1 LKARESGPFFC
12 FPLAQI
18 APGDLH
24 GQPCGFFDP
33 AAQGRPWAAYSL
45 AFGRRI
51 IEGMRELRERPMSV
65 FSRRVVTATTV
76 MGLVLGAIGLAAAQ
90 SANPTPGAQSRTDG
104 VAPAG
109 KAVAAQGGRVV
120 AQGPGYSIVATSPSR
135 ASAAPGQTSVTDA
148 PLEVLHEPIVC
159 QGDRVLNIDNRN
171 IRIEGNAIVAEDGCE
186 LHITNS
192 RISAGGIAI
201 RARNASVH
209 IENSE
214 IEGRKASIDAAHG
227 AQIYVEAS
235 TFKGAALRLG
245 QAAIHDLG
253 NNAWD

>member
-1 LKARESGPFFC
+1 
-12 FPLAQI
+12 
-18 APGDLH
+18 
-24 GQPCGFFDP
+24 
-33 AAQGRPWAAYSL
+33 
-45 AFGRRI
+45 
-51 IEGMRELRERPMSV
+51 MNV
-65 FSRRVVTATTV
+65 FSRRAVTTV
-76 MGLVLGAIGLAAAQ
+76 AAAVGLAFVSLAAGQ
-90 SANPTPGAQSRTDG
+90 A
-104 VAPAG
+104 APAPQTHTDEMVPTG
-109 KAVAAQGGRVV
+109 KTVTAQGGRVV

-135 ASAAPGQTSVTDA
+135 ASASAGQTSVTDA

-159 QGDRVLNIDNRN
+159 QGERVLNIDNRD
-171 IRIEGNAIVAEDGCE
+171 IRVEGNAIVAEDGCE

-192 RISAGGIAI
+192 RISAGGVAI